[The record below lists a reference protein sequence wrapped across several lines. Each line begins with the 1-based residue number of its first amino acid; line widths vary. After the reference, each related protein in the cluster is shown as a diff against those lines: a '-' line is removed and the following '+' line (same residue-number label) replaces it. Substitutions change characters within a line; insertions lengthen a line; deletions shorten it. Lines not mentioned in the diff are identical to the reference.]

1 MEINDIKLCV
11 CVCVCVCVG
20 GGWGE
25 GVGVGWVGVLMKK
38 NVCVIISIKKIK
50 MKGFE
55 FHNILMDEKLSNI
68 FWFIAF
74 YKNL

>member
-1 MEINDIKLCV
+1 MILNCV

-20 GGWGE
+20 G
-25 GVGVGWVGVLMKK
+25 WVGVLMKK
-38 NVCVIISIKKIK
+38 KCMCYYFNKKIK

-55 FHNILMDEKLSNI
+55 FHNILMDEKSSNI

>member
-1 MEINDIKLCV
+1 MCV
-11 CVCVCVCVG
+11 CVCGCVCVCVG
-20 GGWGE
+20 
-25 GVGVGWVGVLMKK
+25 GWVGVLMKK

-74 YKNL
+74 YKNLWLVQNHYVLVR

>member
-1 MEINDIKLCV
+1 MILNCECFMHDVLCV
-11 CVCVCVCVG
+11 CVG
-20 GGWGE
+20 
-25 GVGVGWVGVLMKK
+25 GWVGVLMKK

>member
-11 CVCVCVCVG
+11 CVCVCVCVS
-20 GGWGE
+20 
-25 GVGVGWVGVLMKK
+25 VCLWVGVLMKK

-55 FHNILMDEKLSNI
+55 FHNILMDEKSSNI